1 MTHNDNMILVL
12 TWLFNFDIHWV
23 AKKEDIGISEVFW
36 VNVLVSCPSTSSTPV
51 RGSEA
56 WRLFVLHD
64 PQSTHDPRHTAT
76 HLPVGH
82 ILNRERFDAKMVF
95 IGNCSE
101 NEPLGFG
108 EGVRRRSGGR
118 GISESGFVAV
128 HPLLI
133 QQEGAWVTQC
143 AKELDI
149 PKDESFTPTSDKE
162 IRALSY
168 TSDSRR
174 KQVVCKRRRERTARE
189 KMDAVTYALPRL
201 QLTVPM
207 PMKTGKVI
215 STFI

>member
-1 MTHNDNMILVL
+1 MT
-12 TWLFNFDIHWV
+12 
-23 AKKEDIGISEVFW
+23 E
-36 VNVLVSCPSTSSTPV
+36 
-51 RGSEA
+51 
-56 WRLFVLHD
+56 
-64 PQSTHDPRHTAT
+64 
-76 HLPVGH
+76 
-82 ILNRERFDAKMVF
+82 
-95 IGNCSE
+95 
-101 NEPLGFG
+101 
-108 EGVRRRSGGR
+108 
-118 GISESGFVAV
+118 
-128 HPLLI
+128 
-133 QQEGAWVTQC
+133 C